1 MKKIILVLSLLISSL
16 TFAQQEFEGVWQ
28 HKENKDDILI
38 IYVEDINIQFYNYK
52 LNEEFHLNEVVED
65 VSDDHIHTVY
75 EDILN
80 DYTYELYYYLVNK
93 NTLVRKS
100 QQLKTEI
107 IYKKID

>member
-1 MKKIILVLSLLISSL
+1 
-16 TFAQQEFEGVWQ
+16 
-28 HKENKDDILI
+28 
-38 IYVEDINIQFYNYK
+38 
-52 LNEEFHLNEVVED
+52 
-65 VSDDHIHTVY
+65 VY